1 MACTICKIQY
11 IGKAETPFN
20 IRLNN
25 HRKDA
30 NGNNPKAI
38 PASIH
43 FEQPGPNF
51 NKHAKFT
58 LIEQINNTI
67 NTDINII
74 KRRLKRRE
82 DFWILKLDT

>member
-1 MACTICKIQY
+1 MECTLRKTQSV
-11 IGKAETPFN
+11 GKRKTPFN

-43 FEQPGPNF
+43 FKQLGHNF
-51 NKHAKFT
+51 NK
-58 LIEQINNTI
+58 
-67 NTDINII
+67 
-74 KRRLKRRE
+74 KRYALQQSR
-82 DFWILKLDT
+82 